1 MVFFSVEGSLGR
13 FAAGNGKRIT
23 VGSHVSDSGEM
34 QGSLCVDGAYVTAL
48 NKQGEETGLAAAV
61 DTSAPGMAVSALRS
75 PSGRALQGCESGC

>member
-1 MVFFSVEGSLGR
+1 MDRRAWHGVTKSRTRLKRLRTHSLIE
-13 FAAGNGKRIT
+13 N
-23 VGSHVSDSGEM
+23 
-34 QGSLCVDGAYVTAL
+34 GAYVTAL